1 MSSKK
6 KLLIIREMYVRFQQ
20 DEIAALSAQVTY
32 YLILAFFPFLI
43 FFVTL
48 ASYTNIASIESLS
61 LLAAVLPDTVY
72 TLVMDVIRNVMETRS
87 RALLSFGMLATLWS
101 ASTGAL
107 AFMHGIN
114 KAYKLKETRPFW
126 KVRLISIFFIIAFVI
141 IIIFS
146 LLLVIF
152 GEYITRYLFNLVGI
166 HSSYKGLWDTIRFL
180 FTLVATLMV
189 FILFYFYTPNCRVY
203 YRDILPGA
211 VLSTLG
217 WLALSIGFAFYV
229 NNFGNFSKTYGSIG
243 AIIVLLLWLYWSS
256 MIVLTSGEL
265 NAVLLEVKHKTM
277 CKKDRQNYNRQK
289 NSRATD

>member
-1 MSSKK
+1 
-6 KLLIIREMYVRFQQ
+6 MYVRFQQ

-72 TLVMDVIRNVMETRS
+72 VLIMDVIRNVMETRS

-146 LLLVIF
+146 LILVIF
-152 GEYITRYLFNLVGI
+152 GEHITRYLFTLVGI

-180 FTLVATLMV
+180 FILMATLMV

-203 YRDILPGA
+203 YRDIFPGA
-211 VLSTLG
+211 ILSTLG
-217 WLALSIGFAFYV
+217 WLVLSVGFAFYV

-243 AIIVLLLWLYWSS
+243 AIIILLLWLYWSS
-256 MIVLTSGEL
+256 MIVLTGGEL

-277 CKKDRQNYNRQK
+277 CKKDRQNYTKQK
-289 NSRATD
+289 NNRATD